1 MKRKIL
7 ILLGI
12 MMMFLLVACGSSGDS
27 SASVPSRPMEAD
39 ALASTSSSDP
49 TQTSTNPK
57 ESESSNQISSE
68 TSQDSELLNGIST
81 QSDTSPGNH
90 QTISTDGQ
98 TYFAIRNDD
107 TLWGW
112 GHNHNGQLGIGT
124 KTDLNGPQ
132 QTEPVLVMEDVKAV
146 SYGGRAGA
154 DHTLIVKTD
163 GTLWACGSNNRGQL
177 GNGMMGDGVYLTPIY
192 VMDDV
197 VSVCAGTSSFAVKSD
212 HSLWAWGDNA
222 WGQLGNGSTEPQSSP
237 IKVMDNVVS
246 VSSIQSCT
254 FAIKTDGTLWAWGFN
269 STGELGNGTTEN
281 TTIPVKIMDNVTMV
295 SAGFKHSY
303 AVKADGTLWG
313 WGGIW
318 DNAIE
323 YDEPMYLMD
332 DVSAIAVEYLRSEGV
347 FALKNDGT
355 LWHCSNNFRTIY
367 YTNSGMWR
375 GWNGTEEPEDQVTG
389 IVAIEG
395 GNGDIGMIVKSDGT
409 LYGAD
414 QVLIMDDV
422 KIP

>member
-1 MKRKIL
+1 MKTNVRISALMCVLVFIL
-7 ILLGI
+7 SS
-12 MMMFLLVACGSSGDS
+12 CGG
-27 SASVPSRPMEAD
+27 SASQPGEAVPSSQILEDGLSEDNVESSYESNTLWDETPEAD
-39 ALASTSSSDP
+39 TFLP
-49 TQTSTNPK
+49 T
-57 ESESSNQISSE
+57 ESGN
-68 TSQDSELLNGIST
+68 LT
-81 QSDTSPGNH
+81 QSDAIPGNH
-90 QTISTDGQ
+90 QTISTDGES
-98 TYFAIRNDD
+98 YFAIRNDN

-112 GHNHNGQLGIGT
+112 GQNHNGQLGIGT

-132 QTEPVLVMEDVKAV
+132 QAEPVLVMEDVKAV
-146 SYGGRAGA
+146 STGGRAGA

-163 GTLWACGSNNRGQL
+163 GTLWACGSNDSGQL

-197 VSVCAGTSSFAVKSD
+197 VSVCAGCSSFAVKSD
-212 HSLWAWGDNA
+212 HSLWAWGDNT
-222 WGQLGNGSTEPQSSP
+222 WGQLGNSSTEPQSSP

-269 STGELGNGTTEN
+269 SSGDLGNGTTEN
-281 TTIPVKIMDNVTMV
+281 TTIPVKIMDNVTIV
-295 SAGFKHSY
+295 SAGFRHSY
-303 AVKADGTLWG
+303 AVKTDGTLWG

-318 DNAIE
+318 DNGIE
-323 YDEPMYLMD
+323 YDEPIYLMD

-355 LWHCSNNFRTIY
+355 LWHCSNSFKTIY
-367 YTNSGMWR
+367 YTNSGEWR
-375 GWNGTEEPEDQVTG
+375 YWDGTEEPEDQVTG

-409 LYGAD
+409 LYGGWNA